1 MIIQLFYHGDFATLK
16 FDALSALPNEDWNDS
31 EWYFTNGYSVHI
43 LDGYRVL
50 FKEQNH
56 SLGLSFKGN
65 SKKTKARLEKMA
77 SRLKS
82 NSKFNDTPCG
92 DILCQHYNFS
102 TKRKGSIP
110 DSKPIVI
117 YDPYSPTEEPATKK
131 QHRYN

>member
-1 MIIQLFYHGDFATLK
+1 M
-16 FDALSALPNEDWNDS
+16 
-31 EWYFTNGYSVHI
+31 
-43 LDGYRVL
+43 L

-65 SKKTKARLEKMA
+65 SKKTKAKLEKIA

-131 QHRYN
+131 QHRDILESNEVTKDLKKQSELQKKGCCHLYSK